1 MEKRYHPVNLRAL
14 KDCFKNL
21 SFDLFI
27 QLPNGKYLKAFD
39 KLTGLDFARLA
50 HYEAKGVESFYV
62 NPDDLPKLE
71 EYFAKSPMLILTNP
85 EMGFESK
92 KQAFWAVMEQTLFEA
107 FGLGNVTQINVAKT
121 FEALKVSL
129 HSDSDFVSTISL
141 LLKTCPKDD
150 TMLKHSITTAIYS
163 YVCAHVSGMKSERSK
178 KIILFASFFHDVGKL
193 KLPEDRRLAYQ
204 NRSIDEIIDFRQH
217 PILSL
222 HSFEGAL
229 PFADE
234 EIRMAIL
241 QHRERL
247 DGKGYPQGLNGP
259 GIFNLARIIAIGDA
273 LSEMTLGM
281 EDGHFYSIPQA
292 IATMMADEGRFDR
305 KLLTPFAQVIL
316 QNRGVLKAA

>member
-1 MEKRYHPVNLRAL
+1 MQTKYHPVGLRAL

-21 SFDLFI
+21 SFDLFL
-27 QLPNGKYLKAFD
+27 QLPNGKFLKAFD
-39 KLTGLDFARLA
+39 KEHGLDFGRLA
-50 HYEAKGVESFYV
+50 NYESKGVDSFFAR
-62 NPDDLPKLE
+62 PEDLPKVE
-71 EYFAKSPMLILTNP
+71 EFFSKSPMLILTNP
-85 EMGFESK
+85 EMNFESK

-129 HSDSDFVSTISL
+129 QSDTDFVNTISL

-193 KLPEDRRLAYQ
+193 KLPEERRFAYQ
-204 NRSIDEIIDFRQH
+204 NKSIDEIIDFRQH
-217 PILSL
+217 PILTL
-222 HSFEGAL
+222 NSFEGDL
-229 PFADE
+229 PFSDE

-241 QHRERL
+241 QHKERL
-247 DGKGYPQGLNGP
+247 DGKGYPQGLKGP
-259 GIFNLARIIAIGDA
+259 AIFNLARIIAIGDA

-292 IATMMADEGRFDR
+292 IATMMGDEGRFDR

-316 QNRGVLKAA
+316 QNRVLKAG